1 MVCVVIPCYKTRE
14 RILPVIQKIGPEVAA
29 IFVVD
34 DACPDQTGTYVEQFC
49 SDPRVRVIFH
59 EKNTGVGGAF
69 ITGMKVAI
77 ERGAEIV
84 VKLDGDGQMD
94 PGLISSLIRPII
106 HQKADFA
113 KGNRFFRLES
123 LQGMP
128 RMRLIGNA
136 ALSFF
141 SKLSSGYWSV
151 MDPTNGFLAIH
162 AKVAKE
168 LPWEKIARRYFFE
181 SDLLFRLSTIR
192 AVVTDIPMKA
202 VYGGEKS
209 NLKVGRALFEFLG
222 RHLTRIFKRIFYLY
236 ILRDFNA
243 ASLMLLTGLPL
254 SAFGVCFGLYHWY
267 KGVAT
272 LVFASSGTVMLAA
285 MPVILGGQL
294 LLSALQYDIGNE
306 PRKPIHPDL

>member
-14 RILPVIQKIGPEVAA
+14 RILPVIQKIGPEVAV

-34 DACPDQTGTYVEQFC
+34 DACPEQTGAYVAQLC
-49 SDPRVRVIFH
+49 PDPRVRVICH
-59 EKNTGVGGAF
+59 EQNQGVGGAF
-69 ITGMKVAI
+69 ITGLQAAI
-77 ERGAEIV
+77 AQGAEIV
-84 VKLDGDGQMD
+84 VKIDGDGQMD
-94 PGLISSLIRPII
+94 PALIPSLIRPILQQ
-106 HQKADFA
+106 HADYA
-113 KGNRFFRLES
+113 KGNRFFRLEN

-128 RMRLIGNA
+128 PSRLIGNA

-162 AKVAKE
+162 TKVAGE

-192 AVVTDIPMKA
+192 AVVADIPMKA

-209 NLKVGRALFEFLG
+209 NLKVGRAFFEFMG

-254 SAFGVCFGLYHWY
+254 AAFGIAFGVYHWS

-272 LVFASSGTVMLAA
+272 MTFASSGTVMLAA

-294 LLSALQYDIGNE
+294 LLSALQYDITNE

>member
-1 MVCVVIPCYKTRE
+1 MVCVVIPSYETRE
-14 RILPVIQKIGPEVAA
+14 QILQVIQKIGPEVAA

-34 DACPDQTGTYVEQFC
+34 DACPDQTGAYVEQFC
-49 SDPRVRVIFH
+49 PDPRVKVIFH
-59 EKNTGVGGAF
+59 EENTGVGGAF
-69 ITGMKVAI
+69 ITGLKVAI
-77 ERGAEIV
+77 ARGAEIV
-84 VKLDGDGQMD
+84 VKIDGDGQMD
-94 PGLISSLIRPII
+94 PALIPTLIRPII
-106 HQKADFA
+106 QQKADYA
-113 KGNRFFRLES
+113 KGNRFFRLEN

-128 RMRLIGNA
+128 RSRLLGNA

-141 SKLSSGYWSV
+141 SKLSSGYWSA

-162 AKVAKE
+162 AKVARE
-168 LPWEKIARRYFFE
+168 LPWEKISRRYFFE

-202 VYGGEKS
+202 VYAGEKS
-209 NLKVGRALFEFLG
+209 NLKIGRALFEFLG
-222 RHLTRIFKRIFYLY
+222 LHLTRIFKRIFYLY

-254 SAFGVCFGLYHWY
+254 AAFGVCFGLYHWC

-294 LLSALQYDIGNE
+294 LLSALQYDMNNE